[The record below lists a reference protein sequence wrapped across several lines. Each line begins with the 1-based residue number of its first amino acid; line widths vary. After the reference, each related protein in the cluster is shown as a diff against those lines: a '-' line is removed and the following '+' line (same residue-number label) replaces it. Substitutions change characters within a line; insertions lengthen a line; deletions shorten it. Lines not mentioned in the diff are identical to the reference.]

1 MFSLAASFARLTVAA
16 RPALARPSLRSA
28 VAASSSPPLAST
40 SRVQLQHAFST
51 SRPAQATLNQVT
63 RGCRKPKKRGVKTP
77 ALQGCYQKKGVCS
90 KVYTV
95 KPKKPN
101 SAVRK
106 VAKVKLSTGR
116 SIIAYIP
123 GEGHNLQE
131 HSVVLIRGGRTQ
143 DLPGA
148 KYKIVRGAQD
158 LSGVVGRA
166 SSRSKYGGAQE
177 AEEVDPPHPAIHPLV
192 SATTRGATM
201 LLVLRRFTRVLCFST
216 RRPRPPPPARRMS
229 LPILSYAT
237 ARTDPSAFIQ
247 PLQHALLTTGFFY
260 LSDIDTVLPEW
271 KSAWDDAFSASAAFF
286 AQPVE
291 VKQEIGMIESRH
303 FRGYSAY
310 GVEVTQGKR
319 DLREQI
325 DFGPEMGDAA
335 QARANDDPLELS
347 LYGPNQYP
355 ASTPALEPS
364 IRRWRD
370 LSDTIARHLVSLLAQ
385 SLTPH
390 PERIV
395 DIFLPSSAADYPAY
409 SRMKVV
415 QYPPIKPG
423 EEGAGVGSHKDGGGI
438 TLLAQD
444 QTGGLQVQT
453 WEGEWIG
460 VGPVPYA
467 LVINVGQVI
476 ERMSSGL
483 YAATTHRVL
492 ATTGP
497 SPRLSIPFFYSPKL
511 TSTLHPLSRT
521 EIHPSLLAL
530 AAQTEGKEKV
540 SDVKKG
546 DLHEE
551 VFGRAAWR
559 GITRSHVDV
568 WERWYGRERD
578 PVGGPE
584 RV

>member
-1 MFSLAASFARLTVAA
+1 
-16 RPALARPSLRSA
+16 
-28 VAASSSPPLAST
+28 
-40 SRVQLQHAFST
+40 
-51 SRPAQATLNQVT
+51 
-63 RGCRKPKKRGVKTP
+63 
-77 ALQGCYQKKGVCS
+77 
-90 KVYTV
+90 
-95 KPKKPN
+95 
-101 SAVRK
+101 
-106 VAKVKLSTGR
+106 
-116 SIIAYIP
+116 
-123 GEGHNLQE
+123 
-131 HSVVLIRGGRTQ
+131 
-143 DLPGA
+143 
-148 KYKIVRGAQD
+148 
-158 LSGVVGRA
+158 
-166 SSRSKYGGAQE
+166 
-177 AEEVDPPHPAIHPLV
+177 
-192 SATTRGATM
+192 
-201 LLVLRRFTRVLCFST
+201 
-216 RRPRPPPPARRMS
+216 MS

-237 ARTDPSAFIQ
+237 ARSDPSAFIQ
-247 PLQHALLTTGFFY
+247 QLQHALLTTGFFY
-260 LSDIDTVLPEW
+260 LSDIDQILLDW
-271 KSAWDDAFSASAAFF
+271 KAAWDEVFSASAAFF
-286 AQPVE
+286 AHPVE
-291 VKQEIGMIESRH
+291 VKQEIGMIHSRH

-325 DFGPEMGDAA
+325 DFGPEMSDT
-335 QARANDDPLELS
+335 ARPRADDEPLEFS

-355 ASTPALEPS
+355 ASTPALEPA

-370 LSDTIARHLVSLLAQ
+370 LNDSVARDLVSLLAE

-390 PERIV
+390 PERLV
-395 DIFLPSSAADYPAY
+395 DVFISSDPDDYPAY

-423 EEGAGVGSHKDGGGI
+423 EDGKGVGAHKDGGGI

-460 VGPVPYA
+460 VEPVPYT
-467 LVINVGQVI
+467 LVINVGQVMSVFALPSPLLEVSRCSRSSSHHS

-497 SPRLSIPFFYSPKL
+497 IPRLSIPFFYSPKVSAAL
-511 TSTLHPLSRT
+511 DPLSRA

-530 AAQTEGKEKV
+530 ATQTEGKEKV

-551 VFGRAAWR
+551 RFGRAAWR

-568 WERWYGRERD
+568 WKLHIGRERD
-578 PVGGPE
+578 PVGGPDQA
-584 RV
+584 

>member
-1 MFSLAASFARLTVAA
+1 
-16 RPALARPSLRSA
+16 
-28 VAASSSPPLAST
+28 
-40 SRVQLQHAFST
+40 
-51 SRPAQATLNQVT
+51 
-63 RGCRKPKKRGVKTP
+63 
-77 ALQGCYQKKGVCS
+77 
-90 KVYTV
+90 
-95 KPKKPN
+95 
-101 SAVRK
+101 
-106 VAKVKLSTGR
+106 
-116 SIIAYIP
+116 
-123 GEGHNLQE
+123 
-131 HSVVLIRGGRTQ
+131 
-143 DLPGA
+143 
-148 KYKIVRGAQD
+148 
-158 LSGVVGRA
+158 
-166 SSRSKYGGAQE
+166 
-177 AEEVDPPHPAIHPLV
+177 
-192 SATTRGATM
+192 
-201 LLVLRRFTRVLCFST
+201 
-216 RRPRPPPPARRMS
+216 MS

-247 PLQHALLTTGFFY
+247 QLQHALLTTGFFY
-260 LSDIDTVLPEW
+260 LSDIDAVLSEW

-291 VKQEIGMIESRH
+291 VKQEIGMIKSRH

-325 DFGPEMGDAA
+325 DFGPEMADAA
-335 QARANDDPLELS
+335 RPRSDDDPLELS

-355 ASTPALEPS
+355 ASTPTLEPA
-364 IRRWRD
+364 IRRWRN
-370 LSDTIARHLVSLLAQ
+370 LNDTIARDLVSLLAQ

-453 WEGEWIG
+453 WEGEWVG
-460 VGPVPYA
+460 VEPVPYA

-476 ERMSSGL
+476 ERTSSGL

-492 ATTGP
+492 PTTGP

-511 TSTLHPLSRT
+511 TSTLHPLPRT